1 MKKELEKETAQRPD
15 RQDSNEIYYELD
27 ENDELVRSKPKPANK
42 LVASGN
48 TEEASFSVDSSNV
61 VVNVNASRKGM
72 FNKRLNYV

>member
-15 RQDSNEIYYELD
+15 RQESQDSNKIYYELD

-42 LVASGN
+42 LVASGK
-48 TEEASFSVDSSNV
+48 TEEASFSQDSSTV

-72 FNKRLNYV
+72 FNK